1 MTVSVI
7 IVAGGR
13 GIRMGEPVRKQYL
26 ILQDRPILSHT
37 LQIFTTNERCNHI
50 ILVVPPD
57 DIEFCQTEILT
68 RVDHAEKVKMVPG
81 GVERQDSVFYGLEAV
96 AEEGQKGIV
105 LIHDGVRP
113 FVRENQICD
122 LIHCAEINGACIL
135 GVSAFDTLKKVDHQ
149 GRICRTVDR
158 SGIYLAQTPQA
169 FQYRVIKEAHDMAR
183 RKNFLGTDDAY
194 LVEQTGHEV
203 FVINGTR
210 DNIKI
215 TTQEDLRLAEAIIT
229 LAQQFSKPR

>member
-13 GIRMGEPVRKQYL
+13 GVRMGEPVRKQYL
-26 ILQDRPILSHT
+26 FLHDRPILCHT
-37 LQIFTTNERCNHI
+37 VQAFTTNELCDHV
-50 ILVVPPD
+50 ILVIPPD
-57 DIEFCQTEILT
+57 DIEFCKTKILS

-81 GVERQDSVFYGLEAV
+81 GAERQNSVFCGLEAI
-96 AEEGQKGIV
+96 EEGQGDIV

-113 FVRENQICD
+113 FVRESQIRD
-122 LIHCAEINGACIL
+122 LISCAKKNGACIL
-135 GVSAFDTLKKVDHQ
+135 GISALDTLKKVDKQ
-149 GRICRTVDR
+149 GRICQTVDR
-158 SGIYLAQTPQA
+158 GEIYFAQTPQA
-169 FQYRVIKEAHDMAR
+169 FQYGVIKKAHDMAR
-183 RKNFLGTDDAY
+183 RQNFMGTDDAY
-194 LVEQTGHEV
+194 LVEQIGHEV

-229 LAQQFSKPR
+229 LTR